1 MTRKIFALIDCN
13 NFFASCER
21 VFNPKLENKPVVV
34 LSNNDGNIIARSN
47 EVKAM
52 GIPMGAVYFKFDQI
66 CRDNKIA
73 VFSSNYALYGDM
85 SNRVMCTLRKFS
97 PDVEV
102 YSIDEAFM
110 RLDMLKENDL
120 VAFCK
125 NLRATIKQWT
135 GIPVTIGIG
144 YSKTLAKIANHHAK
158 KNKLEVFDIRDEQL
172 RTNIL
177 SNMNV
182 EDIWGIG
189 RRLKVRLNVVG
200 IYKAL
205 QLREA
210 DPKFIRKQFG
220 VVGEKTVYELRGLAC
235 MELEVV
241 PPARK
246 NIVSAKSFCRM
257 LTKLEEVEEALSHYT
272 AMTCMK
278 MRAQRSKVHGIN
290 VFIETN
296 YYTDMLNFYHNSSSY
311 YFDLATSDTRQIITY
326 AKRCLS
332 KIFIQGHMYKK
343 VGIMLLDLVDED
355 YNQGSLLSEAK
366 LEVKSSQV
374 MSLLDNVN
382 AKMGRNTL
390 FFAAQGA
397 ERTWQTRAAFKS
409 NNYTGDWNQLIEIK

>member
-1 MTRKIFALIDCN
+1 MTRKIFALVDCN

-52 GIPMGAVYFKFDQI
+52 GIPMGAVYFKFEQI

-172 RTNIL
+172 TTNIL

-257 LTKLEEVEEALSHYT
+257 LTKLEEVEEALFHYT
-272 AMTCMK
+272 AMTCTK
-278 MRAQRSKVHGIN
+278 MRAQRSKVHGIS

-332 KIFIQGHMYKK
+332 KIFVQGYMYKK

-374 MSLLDNVN
+374 MTLLDDVN

-390 FFAAQGA
+390 FFSAQGA
-397 ERTWQTRAAFKS
+397 ERTWQTKAAFKS